1 MSKKGNRSEEPK
13 LTEPNTYSQLKE
25 RLQNIKFIKM
35 KKHHVN
41 SNNFGRNFNLHPP
54 FILQT
59 TLQTQDNVQYTVLL
73 ALPSVKGLHIATRN
87 IKFIFRFQ
95 IPNLKSTSLHP
106 GGSISQIVCVF
117 RTMNYYLRRPDIEV
131 MKKFSLFG
139 N

>member
-1 MSKKGNRSEEPK
+1 MSKKGNRSEELK

-73 ALPSVKGLHIATRN
+73 ALAFSEWPSHRHTQHQAHL
-87 IKFIFRFQ
+87 
-95 IPNLKSTSLHP
+95 
-106 GGSISQIVCVF
+106 
-117 RTMNYYLRRPDIEV
+117 
-131 MKKFSLFG
+131 
-139 N
+139 